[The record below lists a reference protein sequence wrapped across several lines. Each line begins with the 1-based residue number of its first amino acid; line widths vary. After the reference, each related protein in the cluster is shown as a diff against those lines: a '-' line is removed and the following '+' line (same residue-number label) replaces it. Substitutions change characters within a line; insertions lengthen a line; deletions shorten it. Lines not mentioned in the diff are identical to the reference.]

1 MKIKAPFTDKTL
13 KKKVYIN
20 AWEAVVVPKA
30 AKVCFREFFL
40 DLNVNAVTSFS

>member
-1 MKIKAPFTDKTL
+1 MFVQRIKFQNAKL
-13 KKKVYIN
+13 IVNIN

-40 DLNVNAVTSFS
+40 DLNVNAVTRLS